1 MTAMFYLASAFNQ
14 DIGSWNISA
23 VTSMSDMLVNTN
35 LNATNY
41 SNILIGWAAQSVQ
54 PNVNLNATPTPYKD
68 TAVSARNTLT
78 TTPNNW
84 TITDA
89 GLLQPPTNLT
99 NSNVGVSSV
108 ELSWTAGGSE
118 TEWQIEYGPS
128 GFTPGT
134 GTTIDVTSNPY
145 TLTGLTSETN
155 YDAYVAAKVGSF
167 ITDFTGPTSFT
178 TLELQPPTN
187 LTNSNVEA
195 TSVELSWTAG
205 GTETEWQIEYG
216 LSGFALGT
224 GTTINVTSN
233 PYTLTGLTPLTGYD
247 AYVASTDGS
256 NVTSFDGPTT
266 FTTSEQLIYYTNDFE
281 NGYTGLTGDINKG
294 NGSWLIRSGPTSSS
308 GTGPDS
314 AYSGSNYIYFETSS
328 VGYGASGSFITSAI
342 DLTSATSITS
352 LQFFMYAYGGNI
364 GTLDVGVST
373 SSTGPFTQVYT
384 HTGQIQTNGA
394 QAWTQVGIDISSY
407 NAQSIYL
414 SFDYTNGSTSMPSY
428 RGDLAVDLLQVFTCE
443 LPIDPPTDLT
453 NSNIGVSSVKLSWN
467 AGGDETKWQ
476 IEYGPSGFTPGT
488 GTTID
493 VTSNPY
499 TLSGLSP
506 NTPYDAYVSALCGVQ
521 SSTLTGPTTF
531 TTLEFLPPTNLTNS
545 NVFSESVELSW
556 TSGSGELEWQIEYG
570 PAGFTL
576 GDGTTIDV
584 TSNPY
589 ILFGLTNL
597 TSYDA
602 YVAAKEGSN
611 VTSFDGPTTFT
622 TNGCKIDMTRLE
634 GDNKTDAQIFTG
646 GYTGFNSWPV
656 TSADVSLENC
666 ATIYYLDVWIY
677 GFNGFQSVENL
688 DNFPNSAN
696 IYLSEQNTIV
706 NAEPELLQPILS
718 DQYISLNT
726 DGSLRITLSTPYTI
740 TDGIN
745 KIYIGVSFNNT
756 FPDNGQTGISWVTPN
771 SRELYWFN
779 PNGGWNIGTYTQLSG
794 SVGIQLVFDG
804 PKTSNGTIIFNMEGK
819 LYNDLETL
827 NQTNPAEV
835 SSIVQNALLLVFNIS
850 NVTIQGLQF
859 NSIDVDYTST
869 GTDFDATNFE
879 IYESDQENV
888 VNAFV
893 DAANN
898 ASLSTGPYNSTDLTL
913 TAVDSR
919 GEITDSDGVV
929 TAYTCFAAGS
939 MVETDQGNIAIE
951 RLNTNKHTI
960 GGKKLVAI
968 TKSISPDD
976 DLVCIE
982 EGALGEN
989 QPSQKTI
996 VSLNHLISFN
1006 GEMVKAKNLCKD
1018 NENVNYINNDKQI
1031 LYNVLMEEYD
1041 EMKVNNMV
1049 TETLH
1054 PDNVV
1059 ARLHRDHTFLE
1070 RKQLISK
1077 YNKAIREKDGRALK
1091 KINRKI

>member
-1 MTAMFYLASAFNQ
+1 
-14 DIGSWNISA
+14 
-23 VTSMSDMLVNTN
+23 
-35 LNATNY
+35 
-41 SNILIGWAAQSVQ
+41 
-54 PNVNLNATPTPYKD
+54 
-68 TAVSARNTLT
+68 
-78 TTPNNW
+78 
-84 TITDA
+84 
-89 GLLQPPTNLT
+89 
-99 NSNVGVSSV
+99 
-108 ELSWTAGGSE
+108 
-118 TEWQIEYGPS
+118 
-128 GFTPGT
+128 
-134 GTTIDVTSNPY
+134 
-145 TLTGLTSETN
+145 
-155 YDAYVAAKVGSF
+155 
-167 ITDFTGPTSFT
+167 
-178 TLELQPPTN
+178 
-187 LTNSNVEA
+187 
-195 TSVELSWTAG
+195 
-205 GTETEWQIEYG
+205 
-216 LSGFALGT
+216 
-224 GTTINVTSN
+224 
-233 PYTLTGLTPLTGYD
+233 
-247 AYVASTDGS
+247 
-256 NVTSFDGPTT
+256 
-266 FTTSEQLIYYTNDFE
+266 
-281 NGYTGLTGDINKG
+281 
-294 NGSWLIRSGPTSSS
+294 
-308 GTGPDS
+308 
-314 AYSGSNYIYFETSS
+314 
-328 VGYGASGSFITSAI
+328 
-342 DLTSATSITS
+342 
-352 LQFFMYAYGGNI
+352 MYAYGGNI

-394 QAWTQVGIDISSY
+394 QAWTQVDIDISSY
-407 NAQSIYL
+407 NGQSIYL
-414 SFDYTNGSTSMPSY
+414 SFDYTNGSTSAASF

-499 TLSGLSP
+499 TLSGLNP
-506 NTPYDAYVSALCGVQ
+506 ETHYDAYVSALCGVQ

-531 TTLEFLPPTNLTNS
+531 TTLDFLPPTNLTNS
-545 NVFSESVELSW
+545 NVLSESVELSW

-602 YVAAKEGSN
+602 YVAAKAGSN

-646 GYTGFNSWPV
+646 GYTGYNSWSV
-656 TSADVSLENC
+656 TSADVSPENC

-779 PNGGWNIGTYTQLSG
+779 PNGSWNIGTYTQISG

-827 NQTNPAEV
+827 HQSNPAEV
-835 SSIVQNALLLVFNIS
+835 SSIVQNALLSVFNIS

-879 IYESDQENV
+879 IYESDHENV

-898 ASLSTGPYNSTDLTL
+898 ASLSTGPYNSTDLNL
-913 TAVDSR
+913 SAVDAR
-919 GEITDSDGVV
+919 GTITDSNGVV

-951 RLNTNKHTI
+951 RLNSNKNTI
-960 GGKKLVAI
+960 NGKKIVAI
-968 TKSISPDD
+968 TKSISPNDK
-976 DLVCIE
+976 LVYIE

-996 VSLNHLISFN
+996 VSPNHLISFN
-1006 GEMVKAKNLCKD
+1006 GIMVKAKNLSKD
-1018 NENVNYINNDKQI
+1018 NKNVNYINNDKQI

-1054 PDNVV
+1054 PNNVV

-1077 YNKAIREKDGRALK
+1077 YNKAIREKDSRALK
-1091 KINRKI
+1091 KITRKI

>member
-41 SNILIGWAAQSVQ
+41 SNILIGWAAQSVK
-54 PNVNLNATPTPYKD
+54 PNLSLNASPTPYKD

-155 YDAYVAAKVGSF
+155 YDAYVAAKIGSS

-195 TSVELSWTAG
+195 TSVELSWTPG
-205 GTETEWQIEYG
+205 SSEIEWKIEYG
-216 LSGFALGT
+216 PSGFTPGD

-247 AYVASTDGS
+247 AYVAATDGT

-266 FTTSEQLIYYTNDFE
+266 FTTPEQFIYYTNDFE

-294 NGSWLIRSGPTSSS
+294 NGSWLIRSGATPST

-314 AYSGSNYIYFETSS
+314 AYSGNNYIYFETSS

-342 DLTSATSITS
+342 DLTYATSITS

-545 NVFSESVELSW
+545 NVLSESVELSW

-779 PNGGWNIGTYTQLSG
+779 PNGRWNIGTYTQISG
-794 SVGIQLVFDG
+794 SVGIQLGF
-804 PKTSNGTIIFNMEGK
+804 PNISNGTIIFNMEGK
-819 LYNDLETL
+819 LYNDLEAL
-827 NQTNPAEV
+827 NATNPAEV
-835 SSIVQNALLLVFNIS
+835 SSIVQNALLSVFHIS
-850 NVTIQGLQF
+850 NATIQSLQF
-859 NSIDVDYTST
+859 NSIDVEYTAT
-869 GTDFDATNFE
+869 GDFDATNFE
-879 IYESDQENV
+879 IYESDSTNV
-888 VNAFV
+888 VNSFV
-893 DAANN
+893 TASNN
-898 ASLSTGPYNSTDLTL
+898 ASLSTGPYTSSDLTL

-919 GEITDSDGVV
+919 GEITDSDGNI
-929 TAYTCFAAGS
+929 TAFTCFAAGS
-939 MVETDQGNIAIE
+939 IVETDQGNIAIE
-951 RLNTNKHTI
+951 KINKNKHTI
-960 GGKKLVAI
+960 NGKKIVSL
-968 TKSISPDD
+968 TKNVLGGNEI
-976 DLVCIE
+976 VNIKKN
-982 EGALGEN
+982 GLGEN
-989 QPSQKTI
+989 KPSQETF
-996 VSLNHLISFN
+996 VSPNHLISYQ
-1006 GEMVKAKNLCKD
+1006 GEMKEAKWIA
-1018 NENVNYINNDKQI
+1018 ENVEGASLVPYKNQI
-1031 LYNVLMEEYD
+1031 LYNIVMEQYD

-1054 PDNVV
+1054 PDNIV
-1059 ARLHRDHTFLE
+1059 AKIYKNDNFLE
-1070 RKQLISK
+1070 RRKLIKEFNESVKQNG
-1077 YNKAIREKDGRALK
+1077 YNTTK
-1091 KINRKI
+1091 KMFKKKL